1 MPTRAEIEAQ
11 IAALVALGDT
21 LADAEAMI
29 RDALAQ
35 DGELSGDVD
44 ENTLEMLSEITADDI
59 LEARLDWYA
68 NPDVEPEYRRLLDAK
83 A

>member
-1 MPTRAEIEAQ
+1 MATRAEVEAQ

-44 ENTLEMLSEITADDI
+44 ENTLEYLGEITADDI